1 MELLEME
8 LIKKLQNTQAIQKQA
23 YMDLEA
29 AIQQRSVIGNPSE
42 LMGGSAY
49 RSAGGRSFK
58 GASGGNPANG
68 ASNMMDNGIRQSNG
82 GGVEGQKEGDEPQ

>member
-58 GASGGNPANG
+58 GASGGNGANG
-68 ASNMMDNGIRQSNG
+68 AGMMDNGVRQSNG
-82 GGVEGQKEGDEPQ
+82 SGVEGQKEVNEAQ

>member
-1 MELLEME
+1 MQMELLEME

-29 AIQQRSVIGNPSE
+29 AIQQRSVIGNPAE

-49 RSAGGRSFK
+49 RSAGARSFK
-58 GASGGNPANG
+58 GGSNGGNQSASGNN
-68 ASNMMDNGIRQSNG
+68 NMMENVVRQSNG
-82 GGVEGQKEGDEPQ
+82 SGINGQ